1 MDDPSSHMTPPND
14 EEMPDNEPL
23 LPIAPPDLFSD
34 NYVQAVDNNAGG
46 KINNILPV
54 PSSNASR
61 DEDCWSDVERSEWSD
76 ACWSDDESNGSV
88 RYVV

>member
-1 MDDPSSHMTPPND
+1 MTPPDD
-14 EEMPDNEPL
+14 EEMPHNEPL

-76 ACWSDDESNGSV
+76 ACWSDDESNGSA